1 MLSVALVLLSRVT
14 DVIRYAALWCPDF
27 PTQNEF
33 GSTSHASLSCK
44 STKYCL
50 TLIWNVNLLLGKA
63 HPGWNGMFELILK
76 MALDTAVAFQD
87 SE

>member
-1 MLSVALVLLSRVT
+1 M
-14 DVIRYAALWCPDF
+14 
-27 PTQNEF
+27 
-33 GSTSHASLSCK
+33 
-44 STKYCL
+44 